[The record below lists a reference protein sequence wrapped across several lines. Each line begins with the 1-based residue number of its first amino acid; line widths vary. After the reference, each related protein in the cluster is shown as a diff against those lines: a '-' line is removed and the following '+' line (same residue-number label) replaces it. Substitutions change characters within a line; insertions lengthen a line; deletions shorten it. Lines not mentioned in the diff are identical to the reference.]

1 MIHREPRKD
10 ITKSLIATNVYYD
23 NSAIETEWDRVLQ
36 LVHHYIP
43 EVNMYYRDRKEFT
56 KYLSTNTRQALFT
69 QVDKNIYAVFAG
81 KLPNVFSIL
90 KDLDNI

>member
-1 MIHREPRKD
+1 MVRR
-10 ITKSLIATNVYYD
+10 
-23 NSAIETEWDRVLQ
+23 
-36 LVHHYIP
+36 YIP
-43 EVNMYYRDRKEFT
+43 EVTMYYRDRREFT

-69 QVDKNIYAVFAG
+69 QVDKDIYTVFAG

>member
-1 MIHREPRKD
+1 
-10 ITKSLIATNVYYD
+10 
-23 NSAIETEWDRVLQ
+23 
-36 LVHHYIP
+36 
-43 EVNMYYRDRKEFT
+43 MYYRDRKEFT

-69 QVDKNIYAVFAG
+69 QVDKNIYTVFAG